1 MPAKTILFAVEGG
14 MTYTT
19 QGCGANNQNRG
30 AMARRLSRLPGLL
43 VGLTLVVGVLSAG
56 AAERKIEGRVPA
68 VRSEEGQG
76 LPTGRPLAL
85 AQAKGELKRLYVATQ
100 AGLFAS
106 HDGGRSWRSLE
117 RLPADSSEIL
127 ALAVDPQHEAHL
139 YVGGR
144 GGLWRSLDGGTTW
157 TPLATPRKAASA
169 IRAIA
174 LAPSRPETL
183 YMSTDRE
190 GVFRSSDSGSSWG
203 PVSKGLPKALSG
215 EGVAT
220 VRNLAVHPLNP
231 DVAYA
236 ATELDGLYR
245 TTDGGG
251 SWAPINR
258 GLGSFPLRWRAGS
271 PSLLIDSIEPRQV
284 MAMLIRPL
292 HSHAIKTAV
301 SQSSDG
307 GAHWVAREVELLPG
321 EQGVALT
328 EDPDDPK
335 GVLLFTTKRTLQIP
349 WRSIEGI
356 APAEEKR

>member
-1 MPAKTILFAVEGG
+1 MPAKTSLFAVEGR

-19 QGCGANNQNRG
+19 QGRGANNQNRG

-56 AAERKIEGRVPA
+56 AAERKIEGRVSD
-68 VRSEEGQG
+68 VRSEEGRG
-76 LPTGRPLAL
+76 LPPGRSLAI
-85 AQAKGELKRLYVATQ
+85 AQAKQEGKRLYLAMEE
-100 AGLFAS
+100 ALFVS
-106 HDGGRSWRSLE
+106 NDGARSWDPLSLPSNE
-117 RLPADSSEIL
+117 ARIL
-127 ALAVDPQHEAHL
+127 ALAVDPHQEMHL
-139 YVGGR
+139 YAGGR
-144 GGLWRSLDGGTTW
+144 GGLWHSWDGGVTW
-157 TPLATPRKAASA
+157 ESLPTPKKASSA

-174 LAPSRPETL
+174 IAPTAPETIYL
-183 YMSTDRE
+183 STDRE
-190 GVFRSSDSGSSWG
+190 GVFRSANGGVSWR
-203 PVSKGLPKALSG
+203 PASKGLPKALSG
-215 EGVAT
+215 VGVAT
-220 VRNLAVHPLNP
+220 IRSLAIHPTDP
-231 DVAYA
+231 HVAYT

-258 GLGSFPLRWRAGS
+258 GLGSFPLQWRAGS

>member
-1 MPAKTILFAVEGG
+1 MATITGVKWGISP
-14 MTYTT
+14 TR
-19 QGCGANNQNRG
+19 GCTMRNRHTVIV
-30 AMARRLSRLPGLL
+30 ARRSVQPFALL
-43 VGLTLVVGVLSAG
+43 VGLGLIALGLTAT
-56 AAERKIEGRVPA
+56 AEEVKPNRPSPA

-76 LPTGRPLAL
+76 LPAGRLLAL
-85 AQAKGELKRLYVATQ
+85 AQAKGEVKRLYVATQ
-100 AGLFAS
+100 TGLFAS
-106 HDGGRSWRSLE
+106 HDRGRSWRSLE
-117 RLPADSSEIL
+117 RLPTAAPDIL

-139 YVGGR
+139 YIGGR
-144 GGLWRSLDGGTTW
+144 GGLWRSPDGGTTW
-157 TPLATPRKAASA
+157 TPLATPREATSA

-174 LAPSRPETL
+174 LAPSRPATL

-190 GVFRSSDSGSSWG
+190 GVFRSSNGATSWA
-203 PVSKGLPKALSG
+203 PASKGLPKALNG
-215 EGVAT
+215 KGVAT
-220 VRNLAVHPLNP
+220 IRHLAVHPLNP

-258 GLGSFPLRWRAGS
+258 GLGSFPLQWRAGS

-321 EQGVALT
+321 EQGVALA
-328 EDPDDPK
+328 EDPDDPR